1 MTFMQTKNGGKFLCR
16 DVSTPVSFTLLPRN
30 LLHYTKLSLDLFFT
44 CIPFLCSL
52 YLYVL
57 GRNIIFKGV
66 AELQLSAALTRRD
79 IILRRLGVK
88 NPFCCDQSRLQ
99 IIRHVNVEED
109 NLNPDDDLSKVI
121 IKSVWSDSMIP
132 FAQGRQWFSG
142 SARNMRSNCLNVWSR
157 L

>member
-1 MTFMQTKNGGKFLCR
+1 MQTKNGGKFLCR
-16 DVSTPVSFTLLPRN
+16 DVSPPVSFTLLPRN

-66 AELQLSAALTRRD
+66 ADLQLSAALTRRD
-79 IILRRLGVK
+79 IILQRLRVK

-121 IKSVWSDSMIP
+121 IKSV
-132 FAQGRQWFSG
+132 
-142 SARNMRSNCLNVWSR
+142 
-157 L
+157 